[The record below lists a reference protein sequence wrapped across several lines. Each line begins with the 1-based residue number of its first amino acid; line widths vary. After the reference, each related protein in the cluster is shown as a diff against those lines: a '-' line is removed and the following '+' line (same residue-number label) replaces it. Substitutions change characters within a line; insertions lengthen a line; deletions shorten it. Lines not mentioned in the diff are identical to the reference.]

1 MKKISDIDKNF
12 KIETKIDKP
21 DIKFYDIK
29 QKPFKIYGVE
39 HIDGM
44 YRRMPASVAENTSE
58 GVASLYKCAAG
69 GRVRFKTDSPY
80 LALNIK
86 YGYCGKMSHF
96 AYSGSIGFDLYIK
109 KDGKEIYWKSYI
121 PPVDVVDSFEQ
132 VQPLDI
138 TGMTEIVIN
147 FPTYSSVKELYIGVS
162 ETATVCE
169 PTPYKYE
176 TPIVYYGSSITQ
188 GGCSSRPGMTYQS
201 IISRR
206 FDTNFINLGFSGS
219 AKGEDAMAE
228 YIKTLPMSVFVYDY
242 DYNAADVEHLK
253 NTHERMYKII
263 REANPD
269 LPIIMLG
276 APKYDYPKD
285 RFAVIKATYDNA
297 KARGENVYLLNGKQL
312 MELAG
317 YDGTVDYC
325 HPNDLGFVSMAKA
338 VGDVLEEILK

>member
-1 MKKISDIDKNF
+1 MKNISDVDKNF
-12 KIETKIDKP
+12 KVETKIDKP

-29 QKPFKIYGVE
+29 QKPFKIYGIE
-39 HIDGM
+39 HIGGKF
-44 YRRMPASVAENTSE
+44 RRMPEEVAGNTNE
-58 GVASLYKCAAG
+58 GVLSLHTHTAG

-86 YGYCGKMSHF
+86 YGYCSKMPHMAF
-96 AYSGSIGFDLYIK
+96 SGSIGFDVYV
-109 KDGKEIYWKSYI
+109 KEEKETYFKSYV
-121 PPVDVVDSFEQ
+121 PPVDVADSFEQ
-132 VQPLDI
+132 VQPLD
-138 TGMTEIVIN
+138 TPGMKDIVIN
-147 FPTYSSVKELYIGVS
+147 FPTYSEVKELYIGLS
-162 ETATVCE
+162 ENAVVCE

-176 TPIVYYGSSITQ
+176 KPIVYYGSSITQ
-188 GGCSSRPGMTYQS
+188 GGCSSRPGMAYQS
-201 IISRR
+201 IVSRR
-206 FDTNFINLGFSGS
+206 FDANFINLGFSGS
-219 AKGEDAMAE
+219 AKGEDVMAE

-242 DYNAADVEHLK
+242 DHNAPDVEHLK
-253 NTHERMYKII
+253 NTHQRMYKII

-269 LPIIMLG
+269 LPIIIMG
-276 APKYDYPKD
+276 APKYNYPKD

-312 MELAG
+312 MELAE